1 MSIQEQKIDEGGKT
15 VRRDKT
21 TSATSHNRWRPNPYK
36 TQMSY
41 GSLILKTFKVWDME
55 IISALWMGRK
65 LNREIG
71 LSSELY
77 LDVTS
82 KLQSCSERQK
92 AWFRAT
98 SWDLWR
104 KGAARWLGIR
114 VYRRAICR
122 DIALERSNT
131 EDKGRMGKIEVIRGG
146 HRSKPIPRTPR
157 QPRETIEL

>member
-65 LNREIG
+65 SN
-71 LSSELY
+71 SERGGY
-77 LDVTS
+77 TWMWY
-82 KLQSCSERQK
+82 QSCRLAVEWTAESLMQ
-92 AWFRAT
+92 AS

-104 KGAARWLGIR
+104 KGAVRWLGIR
-114 VYRRAICR
+114 VFVITSNKSNAQGEDVFRPRGAKFLTLGLFCLFKSINSR
-122 DIALERSNT
+122 IILE
-131 EDKGRMGKIEVIRGG
+131 
-146 HRSKPIPRTPR
+146 
-157 QPRETIEL
+157 LY